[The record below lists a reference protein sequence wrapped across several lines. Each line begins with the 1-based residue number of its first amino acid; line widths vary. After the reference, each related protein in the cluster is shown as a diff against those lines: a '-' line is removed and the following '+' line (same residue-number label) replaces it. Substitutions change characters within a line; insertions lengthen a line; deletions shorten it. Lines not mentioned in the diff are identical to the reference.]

1 MIEVKYR
8 EQAKISEDDAIV
20 TEASAK
26 RPNLVITKRPED
38 FGLYSY
44 GDKSIYRI
52 PAPAFL
58 YLLGYVER
66 VRNERE

>member
-20 TEASAK
+20 TEASEK

-38 FGLYSY
+38 FGLFAY
-44 GDKSIYRI
+44 GDKQIYRL

-66 VRNERE
+66 GRNGRK